1 MAWHIDPF
9 GHSKEQANLFEQMGF
24 DGFLFARIDYG
35 DKIQRLRDKSLEMMW
50 KPRPDSKGI
59 FTAALY
65 GPLYMPP
72 KVWSLKHFVSLVI
85 LLLSLVW
92 PYHHASFFQQR
103 PPKTLRLKGQNSI

>member
-50 KPRPDSKGI
+50 KPRPESKGI

-72 KVWSLKHFVSLVI
+72 KVLKDFVSLLMTSTPI
-85 LLLSLVW
+85 LGGAL
-92 PYHHASFFQQR
+92 AAGFFLTLAAEKLKLQD
-103 PPKTLRLKGQNSI
+103 KTQAK

>member
-85 LLLSLVW
+85 SLLSLVL
-92 PYHHASFFQQR
+92 PYHHASFFQHQ
-103 PPKTLRLKGQNSI
+103 

>member
-72 KVWSLKHFVSLVI
+72 KV
-85 LLLSLVW
+85 
-92 PYHHASFFQQR
+92 
-103 PPKTLRLKGQNSI
+103 